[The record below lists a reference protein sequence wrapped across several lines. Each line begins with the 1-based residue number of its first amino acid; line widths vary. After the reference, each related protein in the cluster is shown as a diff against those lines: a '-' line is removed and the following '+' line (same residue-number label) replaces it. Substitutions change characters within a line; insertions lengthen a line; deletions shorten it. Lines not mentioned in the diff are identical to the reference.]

1 MKRVLPA
8 LLLLA
13 AAPAF
18 AETGSPPA
26 KKVAKKKAGAVD
38 FGMMKLPD
46 LPKGDGMAAT
56 QANAPDETTRA
67 PAAPG
72 AAHYALV
79 SVAHAQQF
87 VVRGEAYD
95 ARHPIKRIDVVNLPT
110 VIPAFQTLVRVKSAE
125 KLGATVEVRLLDPQG
140 AQLVASEGALV
151 FGGHEEAEFLVDW
164 DPFRLQKPGN
174 YQVEVMVAGQ
184 SIGKAAIPVSQQ
196 LSAHLTATVVDAG
209 SAPPP
214 PAETWP

>member
-1 MKRVLPA
+1 MKHILPA

-13 AAPAF
+13 ALPAL
-18 AETGSPPA
+18 ADTAAPPA
-26 KKVAKKKAGAVD
+26 KKSAKKKSSAVD
-38 FGMMKLPD
+38 FGTMTLPD

-67 PAAPG
+67 PATPG
-72 AAHYALV
+72 TAHYALV
-79 SVAHAQQF
+79 AVSHAQQF
-87 VVRGEAYD
+87 VTRGEGHE

-110 VIPAFQTLVRVKSAE
+110 VIPAFQTLVRVKSVE
-125 KLGATVEVRLLDPQG
+125 KLGATIAVRLLDPQG

-151 FGGHEEAEFLVDW
+151 FGSHEEAEFLVDW
-164 DPFRLQKPGN
+164 DPFRLQKPGS
-174 YQVEVMVAGQ
+174 YQVDVMVGGQ
-184 SIGKAAIPVSQQ
+184 SIGKASLPVSQQ

-214 PAETWP
+214 PETWP